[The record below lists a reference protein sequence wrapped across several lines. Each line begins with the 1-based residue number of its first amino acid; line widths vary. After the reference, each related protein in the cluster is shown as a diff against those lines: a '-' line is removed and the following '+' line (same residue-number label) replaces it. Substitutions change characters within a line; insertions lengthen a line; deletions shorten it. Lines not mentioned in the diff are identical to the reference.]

1 MRWLGEAARLGCGNV
16 GWLAIGPEFEPLL
29 ALPGFDAVR
38 RQPVGNARKATADR
52 CGTSRSDAREPR
64 RGNGV
69 TAAPHGLG
77 PPPVGLAESMSHR
90 GPRFVAGRS
99 QEPSMRHPAAPR
111 LPLALLSFAALIAAL
126 SAQGAPIGFEER
138 WALADDR
145 AALVA
150 TLIQGSPEWHYW
162 RCRERL
168 DARDFATVRRLL
180 AEWQARHGEST
191 QWREIRDRELLLSHA
206 SDPQRTFQQLRA
218 RMGYTYGQRPDDETR
233 QEPLPT
239 RLDPALLSPTTL
251 AQRARERHPDS
262 VNGFADL
269 ALPGLATAELTDA
282 QLTSLLGRLQR
293 ADVDN
298 LPQLVVRQS
307 RTRFASPF
315 GSLTVHK
322 QMSLPQLEE
331 CARLLPDLLRQP
343 KFVEAWLDCLAPS
356 SDQSLDDP
364 TTRAAHLAGLWE
376 FAQRLPAQFNSLKAH
391 VLHWQLRLDLAQGT
405 LDKERFLAYL
415 RLPRRS
421 GPVARTRL
429 EAFPRADE
437 HVDLRRAFD
446 TGFAAVGDDT
456 GLLRACLE
464 RLFAAEDAFEPYA
477 EWLDGAWTKA
487 VLAETK
493 LMLGQGDPQRWYGLL
508 DDPTRLEALRQRV
521 EIRFAAEQKT
531 RFAAND
537 TVSLLVDV
545 KNVKKLVVKVFA
557 VDAFRYHV
565 EKQKEVDATIELDGV
580 VPSFE
585 QAQDLTEPE
594 IRRVRR
600 TFDLPM
606 LTEPGT
612 YVVEFVGGGISSRAV
627 VHKGSLRAV
636 GRLTAAGHAF
646 AVFDEAGVRVRDAV
660 GWYGGRELA
669 ADARGEIHLPFTS
682 EEAPRKL
689 VLAHGN
695 RSAIAPFVHRAESFD
710 LSAGAHIER
719 EELVA
724 GRTAKLVLRPCLRI
738 AGREVS
744 LGLLEGGA
752 TLALSATDLDGRAT
766 LQEVRLPELRDGR
779 ELTHELAVPERLQ
792 RLAVSLRGKVKA
804 QDGKLV
810 DVATGTTDFVVNG
823 IDQGAGTA
831 APMLLA
837 TPDGFALELR
847 GKDGEPKA
855 GRTVDLELRLRDF
868 VDPVQVALQTDAAGR
883 IALGGLPGVLQLT
896 ARTAGYQGRFD
907 LPQARAT
914 WPDVLHGRA
923 GETLRLPW
931 RSDATTPSRIEL
943 SLHDNRID
951 RFGNLAVVDGF
962 LELRGLPADD
972 FTLVDHVS
980 GQRVRVRVTDG
991 AASDGWLANR
1001 ERILEATDP
1010 APLQLQPLA
1019 IEGDE
1024 LVVRVANATPDTRV
1038 HVAAARHLPDRALFT
1053 ALHAP
1058 MPPEAA
1064 VEYAAS
1070 SDSQFESGRELGD
1083 ELRYVMERR
1092 FQQKHP
1098 GNMLARPGLLLNPW
1112 ATQDTTNA
1120 AVGISGG
1127 AGRGYGGRG
1136 GAARKAASMSPG
1148 PAGEARP
1155 GETAPADHANLD
1167 WLAGSGALQANLAP
1181 DRDGVVRVK
1190 LAALGSGGFVTAL
1203 AIDGP
1208 QRAQRQLVRAEAP
1221 ATVRSRA
1228 LAKALDAATPKVE
1241 QKRIEFLPA
1250 GKAVELA
1257 DPRGAEVAIHDTLGD
1272 GYRLLQS
1279 VARNDEFAKFAFLGD
1294 WAAKSADE
1302 KATLYR
1308 EHACHELHFFLFR
1321 KDRAFFDAVIKPF
1334 LQQKL
1339 EKDFL
1344 DRWLLDEDL
1353 TGYLQPWAF
1362 ARLCLVER
1370 VLLAQRLDASGRA
1383 RIARTVRDALQLRP
1397 ADVTRLGEL
1406 FAQALVLDAMDG
1418 DAGRQADKMLA
1429 QLNKE
1434 LGEVAEARNVV
1445 RRFGEQQEAG
1455 APPAAG
1461 GAPAPAGPT
1470 TGGAG
1475 GPEDR
1480 GPGKPGG
1487 GAKGGELKDD
1497 AGRPGAGDEK
1507 AKADNAFDSNQWNS
1521 AAGLGYGSSQLAAER
1536 AQRARGDAP
1545 ALFRAV
1551 ASTQRLV
1558 ESNWWRMQA
1567 GQVGA
1572 DAVAPNRFWAEFAE
1586 AKPGLPFVSTALA
1599 EASGTCM
1606 EMLMALGAIDLP
1618 FTAGKHEYAPG
1629 RFTAGSPLLLVR
1641 KEVVSAEAAAAQ
1653 APLLIG
1659 QNYYRLDERHRMVNG
1674 EQRDAFVTDEFLVD
1688 VPYGCQV
1695 VVTNPTSTPRT
1706 VDLLLQVPQGALPV
1720 QQGFWTRGKP
1730 TQLGAYA
1737 TATVDYAFYFPAAG
1751 SFPHFPAHAS
1761 QKDKDG
1767 VDRHA
1772 TAAPAKTLAV
1782 VVTPSKVDAASWEH
1796 VSQRG
1801 TAAEA
1806 LAWLERE
1813 NVHAVPLA
1821 RLAWR
1826 MADKEF
1832 FAQALAALRT
1842 RHAFDETLWSF
1853 ALLHGDA
1860 QATRE
1865 LLQRVGRNLLEV
1877 GMAIDS
1883 PLLTIDPIAE
1893 DAIEQAEFAPLVH
1906 ARAHRL
1912 GDRRVIGNPAMMA
1925 RHQQLMA
1932 WLGYQ
1937 PKLGAEHWLRVC
1949 QFLALQDRIDDAV
1962 AAWQRID
1969 ASQLASLLQYDYL
1982 TAWLSCC
1989 TGETARARELA
2000 TRHQDHPVAHW
2011 RQRFRDVLATL
2022 DEADGKV
2029 AGPDAGATVDPAAKA
2044 PALELS
2050 VVDGAVQVAARNV
2063 ARVELRWYELD
2074 VEFAFS
2080 AQPFA
2085 AAEGTAAAFVR
2096 PTLIET
2102 RDVPAGQ
2109 DPLAIALP
2117 ERFRQRNVLVEA
2129 RAGGLVRSQHVFA
2142 NALDARFLESM
2153 GQVVVTARG
2162 AKTPAPKVYVKVF
2175 ARLPNGAVRFHK
2187 DGYTDLRGRFDYASL
2202 SDDPNAGATRYAVL
2216 VLDEQRGAVIRDI
2229 APPAK

>member
-1 MRWLGEAARLGCGNV
+1 
-16 GWLAIGPEFEPLL
+16 
-29 ALPGFDAVR
+29 
-38 RQPVGNARKATADR
+38 
-52 CGTSRSDAREPR
+52 
-64 RGNGV
+64 
-69 TAAPHGLG
+69 
-77 PPPVGLAESMSHR
+77 
-90 GPRFVAGRS
+90 
-99 QEPSMRHPAAPR
+99 MRHPAAPR
-111 LPLALLSFAALIAAL
+111 LPLALLSFAALTAAL

-162 RCRERL
+162 HCRERL

-180 AEWQARHGEST
+180 PAWQARHGDSAN
-191 QWREIRDRELLLSHA
+191 WREIRDRELLLAHA
-206 SDPQRTFQQLRA
+206 SDPQRTFQELRA
-218 RMGYTYGQRPDDETR
+218 RFGYAYDQRPDDQAR

-239 RLDPALLSPTTL
+239 RLDPNLLSPTAL
-251 AQRARERHPDS
+251 AQNARDRHPGTVD
-262 VNGFADL
+262 GFTDL
-269 ALPGLATAELTDA
+269 ALPGLAATELSDS
-282 QLTSLLGRLQR
+282 QLASLLGRLRR

-298 LPQLVVRQS
+298 LPQLVVRNLG
-307 RTRFASPF
+307 TRGAAPF
-315 GSLTVHK
+315 GALAVHGL
-322 QMSLPQLEE
+322 MSLPQLEE

-343 KFVEAWLDCLAPS
+343 AFVEAWLGCLTPS
-356 SDQSLDDP
+356 ADTSLAEP
-364 TTRAAHLAGLWE
+364 ATRAAHLAELWA

-421 GPVARTRL
+421 GPVARTHL
-429 EAFPRADE
+429 QAFPRADE
-437 HVDLRRAFD
+437 HVDLRRAFA
-446 TGFAAVGDDT
+446 TGFAAIGDDT
-456 GLLRACLE
+456 ALVRDCLE
-464 RLFAAEDAFEPYA
+464 RLFADEDAFEPYA

-508 DDPTRLEALRQRV
+508 DDPARLEGLRQRV
-521 EIRFAAEQKT
+521 EIRFPAEQKT
-531 RFAAND
+531 RFGASEQ
-537 TVSLLVDV
+537 VSLLVDV
-545 KNVKKLVVKVFA
+545 KNVKKLVMKVFA

-585 QAQDLTEPE
+585 QAQDLADPE

-606 LTEPGT
+606 LAEPGT

-627 VHKGSLRAV
+627 VHKGGLRAV
-636 GRLTAAGHAF
+636 SRLTAAGHAF
-646 AVFDEAGVRVRDAV
+646 AVFDEAGVRVPDAK
-660 GWYGGRELA
+660 GWFGGRELA

-682 EEAPRKL
+682 EEGPRKL
-689 VLAHGN
+689 VLVHGN
-695 RSAIAPFVHRAESFD
+695 RSAIAPFVHRAESFE
-710 LSAGAHIER
+710 LSAGAHVAR

-752 TLALSATDLDGRAT
+752 TLALSATDLDGRTT
-766 LQEVRLPELRDGR
+766 LQEVRLTELRDGR
-779 ELTHELAVPERLQ
+779 ELAHELAVPERLQ
-792 RLAVSLRGKVKA
+792 SLVVGLRGKVKA

-810 DVATGTTDFVVNG
+810 DVAAGTTRFHVNG

-831 APMLLA
+831 APLLLA

-855 GRTVDLELRLRDF
+855 GRVVGVTLELRDYVF
-868 VDPVQVALQTDAAGR
+868 PAQAGLQTDAAGR
-883 IALGGLPGVLQLT
+883 IALGSLPGVT
-896 ARTAGYQGRFD
+896 AVTVTMTGFRGRFA
-907 LPQARAT
+907 LPQPRAT
-914 WPDVLHGRA
+914 WPAALHGRV

-931 RSDATTPSRIEL
+931 RGDGTEPSRVDL
-943 SLHDNRID
+943 SLSDDRLD
-951 RFGNLAVVDGF
+951 RFGNLAVAGGF

-972 FTLVDHVS
+972 FTLVDHVT
-980 GQRVRVRVTDG
+980 GERVIVRVTDG
-991 AASDGWLANR
+991 AASDGWLANG
-1001 ERILEATDP
+1001 ERVLEASDP

-1019 IEGDE
+1019 VEGDE

-1038 HVAAARHLPDRALFT
+1038 HVVAARHVFGSEPFAALAAPAPLPAQ
-1053 ALHAP
+1053 
-1058 MPPEAA
+1058 
-1064 VEYAAS
+1064 VEYAAPI
-1070 SDSQFESGRELGD
+1070 DCQFESGRQLGD

-1092 FQQKHP
+1092 FQTKYP

-1112 ATQDTTNA
+1112 ATQDTTND
-1120 AVGISGG
+1120 AVGIGG
-1127 AGRGYGGRG
+1127 GEGRRYGGRG
-1136 GAARKAASMSPG
+1136 GAARKAAAMSPG
-1148 PAGEARP
+1148 PAGAPEA
-1155 GETAPADHANLD
+1155 GLAAPADYANLD
-1167 WLAGSGALQANLAP
+1167 WFAAGGALQPNLAP

-1190 LAALGSGGFVTAL
+1190 LAALGGGGFVTAL

-1208 QRAQRQLVRAEAP
+1208 QRAQRHLVRAEAP
-1221 ATVRSRA
+1221 AALRSRA

-1241 QKRIEFLPA
+1241 QKRIEFVPA

-1257 DPRGAEVAIHDTLGD
+1257 DPRGAEVALHDTLGD
-1272 GYRLLQS
+1272 AFRLLQS
-1279 VARNDEFAKFAFLGD
+1279 ITRDGEFARFAFLAD
-1294 WAAKSADE
+1294 WPAKTADE

-1321 KDRAFFDAVIKPF
+1321 KDRAFFDAAIKPF

-1353 TGYLQPWAF
+1353 TGYLQPWEF
-1362 ARLCLVER
+1362 ARLHLIER

-1397 ADVTRLGEL
+1397 ADVTRLGGL
-1406 FAQALVLDAMDG
+1406 FAQALALDEMDG

-1434 LGEVAEARNVV
+1434 LGGDAEGAYAV
-1445 RRFGEQQEAG
+1445 RRFAEQAEAG
-1455 APPAAG
+1455 APPVAAG
-1461 GAPAPAGPT
+1461 GLPAPAPGAPAGPT
-1470 TGGAG
+1470 TGGPA
-1475 GPEDR
+1475 DR
-1480 GPGKPGG
+1480 MPPKPGSS
-1487 GAKGGELKDD
+1487 KGGELKDD
-1497 AGRPGAGDEK
+1497 AGRPGEPDEK
-1507 AKADNAFDSNQWNS
+1507 AMAETAFDSNQWNS
-1521 AAGLGYGSSQLAAER
+1521 AVGLGGGGGGSGQLAAER
-1536 AQRARGDAP
+1536 AQRARGDVP

-1558 ESNWWRMQA
+1558 ESNWWRKQA
-1567 GQVGA
+1567 GQVGP
-1572 DAVAPNRFWAEFAE
+1572 DAVAPSRFWAEFAE
-1586 AKPGLPFVSTALA
+1586 AKPGEPFVSTALA
-1599 EASGTCM
+1599 EASDSCM

-1618 FTAGKHEYAPG
+1618 FTAGKHDYAPG
-1629 RFTAGSPLLLVR
+1629 RLVAGSPLLLVR

-1695 VVTNPTSTPRT
+1695 VITNPTSTPRT

-1720 QQGFWTRGKP
+1720 QKGFWTRGTP
-1730 TQLGAYA
+1730 VQLGAYA

-1772 TAAPAKTLAV
+1772 AAATAKTLPV
-1782 VVTPSKVDAASWEH
+1782 VTTPSKVDTASWEH

-1801 TAAEA
+1801 TAAET

-1813 NVHAVPLA
+1813 NVHAVAIA
-1821 RLAWR
+1821 RMAWR
-1826 MADKEF
+1826 MADKAF
-1832 FAQALAALRT
+1832 FAQALAVLRA

-1853 ALLHGDA
+1853 ALLHGDET
-1860 QATRE
+1860 ATRE
-1865 LLQRVGRNLLEV
+1865 LLQRVGRVRLEV

-1883 PLLTIDPIAE
+1883 PLLTIDPIADE
-1893 DAIEQAEFAPLVH
+1893 TVEQTEFAPLVH

-1925 RHQQLMA
+1925 RHQQLME

-1937 PKLGAEHWLRVC
+1937 PKLRAEHWLRVC
-1949 QFLALQDRIDDAV
+1949 QFLALQDRIDEAV
-1962 AAWQRID
+1962 AAWRRVD

-1982 TAWLSCC
+1982 TAWLACS
-1989 TGETARARELA
+1989 TGDSARAREVA
-2000 TRHQDHPVAHW
+2000 ARHQDHPVAHW

-2022 DEADGKV
+2022 DEAEGKV
-2029 AGPDAGATVDPAAKA
+2029 AGPDAGASADPAAKA
-2044 PALELS
+2044 PALELT
-2050 VVDGAVQVAARNV
+2050 VVDGAVQVAARNI

-2096 PTLIET
+2096 PTLVEM
-2102 RDVPAGQ
+2102 RDVPTGQ
-2109 DPLAIALP
+2109 DRLAIALP

-2129 RAGGLVRSQHVFA
+2129 RADGLVRSQHVFA
-2142 NALDARFLESM
+2142 NALDVRFLESM
-2153 GQVVVTARG
+2153 GQVVVTARDT
-2162 AKTPAPKVYVKVF
+2162 KAPLPKAYVKVF
-2175 ARLPNGAVRFHK
+2175 ARLPNGTVRFHK
-2187 DGYTDLRGRFDYASL
+2187 DGYTDLRGRFGYASL